1 MIEKTITL
9 EDVPLIDFLGT
20 ENRNMRAI
28 SRAFPASK
36 IISRGQDIK
45 IIGKNQEVDQIDQL
59 IFILLE
65 HFHRYGKISPEIVES
80 YVARDVNVPVKHP
93 EKIAL
98 VHGIGGNPIKAR
110 TPNQQAIVDA
120 CNKNDLVFAVGPAG
134 TGKTYVAVALAVRA
148 LKNKQVK
155 KVIISRPAVEAGENL
170 GFLPGDLK
178 EKVDPYLRPVY
189 DALTDMI
196 PGERLKALQE
206 AGTIE
211 IAPLAYMRGRT
222 LENAFV
228 LLDEAQNTTSMQMR
242 MFLTRLGKHSKM
254 IITGD
259 PSQIDLPRNQKSGL
273 VEALHV
279 LHGIKDISIIRLEA
293 EDVVRHKVVKRIIDA
308 YNKQEEDEFQ

>member
-1 MIEKTITL
+1 MIEKIITL
-9 EDVPLIDFLGT
+9 EDIPLIDFLGS
-20 ENRNMRAI
+20 ENRNIKTIAK
-28 SRAFPASK
+28 AFPTSK
-36 IISRGQDIK
+36 VISRGHEIK
-45 IIGKNQEVDQIDQL
+45 LIGKNKEIDQL
-59 IFILLE
+59 NHLFLLLIE
-65 HFHRYGKISPEIVES
+65 HFNRFGKINPDVIKS
-80 YVARDVNVPVKHP
+80 YIARDCNSPIKHP
-93 EKIAL
+93 ENAAL
-98 VHGIGGNPIKAR
+98 VHGTGGNPIKAR
-110 TPNQQAIVDA
+110 TPNQQKIIDA
-120 CNKNDLVFAVGPAG
+120 CNSNDLVFAIGPAG
-134 TGKTYVAVALAVRA
+134 TGKTYMAVALAVRA

-155 KVIISRPAVEAGENL
+155 RVIISRPAVEAGENL

-196 PGERLKALQE
+196 PGEKLKALQE

-259 PSQIDLPRNQKSGL
+259 PSQIDLPRSQKSGL

-279 LHGIKDISIIRLEA
+279 LHGLKDISIIRLKA
-293 EDVVRHKVVKRIIDA
+293 EDVVRHKVVKQIIEA
-308 YNKQEEDEFQ
+308 YNKEDE